1 MFQSSLFPLITP
13 ANLNTPHLHKMCE
26 NNFLFAPSAFCS
38 VRIVFHTSNNLKFH
52 VRYIDSP
59 KVTCFLSSAQWIIHL
74 SPDRGQKWIMGFEIM
89 EAEIFSL
96 EYVPL
101 VKHMIESLSK
111 FSTRGALSALAEVYL
126 SCLMCL
132 DSSM

>member
-1 MFQSSLFPLITP
+1 
-13 ANLNTPHLHKMCE
+13 
-26 NNFLFAPSAFCS
+26 
-38 VRIVFHTSNNLKFH
+38 
-52 VRYIDSP
+52 
-59 KVTCFLSSAQWIIHL
+59 
-74 SPDRGQKWIMGFEIM
+74 MGFEIM
-89 EAEIFSL
+89 ETEIFSL

-132 DSSM
+132 DSSI

>member
-1 MFQSSLFPLITP
+1 M
-13 ANLNTPHLHKMCE
+13 
-26 NNFLFAPSAFCS
+26 
-38 VRIVFHTSNNLKFH
+38 KFH
-52 VRYIDSP
+52 VRGIDSL
-59 KVTCFLSSAQWIIHL
+59 KVTCFLCSAQWIIHL

-89 EAEIFSL
+89 ETEIFLL

-126 SCLMCL
+126 SCLICL
-132 DSSM
+132 DTSM

>member
-1 MFQSSLFPLITP
+1 
-13 ANLNTPHLHKMCE
+13 
-26 NNFLFAPSAFCS
+26 
-38 VRIVFHTSNNLKFH
+38 
-52 VRYIDSP
+52 
-59 KVTCFLSSAQWIIHL
+59 
-74 SPDRGQKWIMGFEIM
+74 MGFEIM
-89 EAEIFSL
+89 ETEIFSL

-132 DSSM
+132 NASMQLLCQGTTVLSYHSFM